1 MPKIIGIGGCSRSG
15 KSSLAKNIKKHLANK
30 RVLLLHMDD
39 FVFPANQIPKVK
51 DRTDWE
57 RPESVDF
64 ERLCQTIND
73 QKDHYDI
80 IVIEGILIF
89 ANEKLLSLFDTTIQF
104 EISQKTFLARR
115 KHESRWGEEPDWFMD
130 HVWESHLRYG
140 LFPKADF
147 TFSGEVGIHQTA
159 LSKILDSL

>member
-30 RVLLLHMDD
+30 RVLLLDTDD
-39 FVFPANQIPKVK
+39 FVFSATQIPKIK

-73 QKDHYDI
+73 KKDQYDVL
-80 IVIEGILIF
+80 VIEGILVF
-89 ANEKLLSLFDTTIQF
+89 ANEHLLNLFDTTVQI

-115 KHESRWGEEPDWFMD
+115 KHESRWGEEPNWFID
-130 HVWESHLRYG
+130 YVWESYLRYG

-147 TFSGEVGIHQTA
+147 TFSGEEEIHQTA
-159 LSKILDSL
+159 LSEILDFP